1 MSDEQKTTYRQLAIE
16 FKNTK
21 SPAVFAQLYKK
32 IKPRMK
38 SFVLGIVK
46 DPDAADD
53 IVSDAMTTVYTKID
67 QYNPEFQITTWSYTI
82 AYHQA
87 IQYIRERN
95 RKVSLTVFSDN
106 GIEVPTEGKLL
117 EIGKTLEALDRE
129 NFSSLEQDLLEK
141 ERIIELRHQAAIDA
155 INSLKPLYKE
165 IMVDRFINKL
175 SYIDI
180 ELREKE
186 RLESKIADLEKE
198 LRSCSEEEKSKIEA
212 RIKTLR
218 RKNVNGQTIKNRI
231 HAGRKIVHD
240 TIKDLDIFKEPLD
253 I

>member
-1 MSDEQKTTYRQLAIE
+1 MQKTTYRQLAVE

-21 SPAVFAQLYKK
+21 SPAAFEKLYKK
-32 IKPRMK
+32 IKPRMR

-95 RKVSLTVFSDN
+95 KKVSLTAFSDN

-117 EIGKTLEALDRE
+117 EIGKTLEALDKE
-129 NFSSLEQDLLEK
+129 DFTDLEQNLLEK
-141 ERIIELRHQAAIDA
+141 ERLLELRHQAAINA
-155 INSLKPLYKE
+155 INSLKPLYKD

-186 RLESKIADLEKE
+186 RLENKIADLERKHTE
-198 LRSCSEEEKSKIEA
+198 ASPENKPKIEA
-212 RIKTLR
+212 QLRTLR

-240 TIKDLDIFKEPLD
+240 NIKDLDIFKESLD